1 MEPGC
6 SWVPCAP
13 VSGGSP
19 FQRMQPGAS
28 EALKGVPRLTP
39 SLEESQS
46 RENTLSACA
55 DLLRDTFLHVS
66 LFGYL
71 SRGCSSQT
79 HTPSPAPSGLSLSVS
94 SRHQAGGQ
102 AVGRGGIQ
110 RCSVSSREAP
120 ERRAGSG
127 ATGNPV
133 PWGFGPFW
141 VYNLGLVI

>member
-13 VSGGSP
+13 FSGGSP
-19 FQRMQPGAS
+19 FQRMQPRAS

-55 DLLRDTFLHVS
+55 DLLRDPFLHVS

-79 HTPSPAPSGLSLSVS
+79 HTPSPAPVRALTKCIVPPSG
-94 SRHQAGGQ
+94 RRP
-102 AVGRGGIQ
+102 GRGKRRNPEMLSQLPGGTGEKSGF
-110 RCSVSSREAP
+110 RGHREPCA
-120 ERRAGSG
+120 
-127 ATGNPV
+127 
-133 PWGFGPFW
+133 
-141 VYNLGLVI
+141 LGLWPFLGV